1 MLELPT
7 KQLMRETINM
17 PRQGLRVTQFVLI
30 RHNKMKIK
38 NKNLLPL
45 LVYF

>member
-30 RHNKMKIK
+30 RHNKMKI